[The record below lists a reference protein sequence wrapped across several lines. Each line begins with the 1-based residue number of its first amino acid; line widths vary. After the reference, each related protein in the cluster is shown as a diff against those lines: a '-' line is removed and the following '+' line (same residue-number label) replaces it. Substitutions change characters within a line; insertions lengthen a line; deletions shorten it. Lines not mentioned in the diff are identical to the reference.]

1 MKVLLI
7 AVMFSLTGC
16 VWPEVAG
23 SVKDFR
29 SALISTCKL
38 GVAIAIKEERKL
50 LDKALKM
57 DKKCVEI
64 VDKNIKAVYGD
75 QK

>member
-29 SALISTCKL
+29 SALISTCKI

-57 DKKCVEI
+57 DQKCVEI